1 MTAANILQSALGH
14 MQDRAA
20 TYDKPDG
27 ERSMGATV
35 DAFKA
40 VTGVLMTEEQ
50 GWLFMALLKAV
61 RSQQGAYRAD
71 SYEDGAAYFAL
82 AGESAAKER
91 NGGWD
96 AEAIKAAALPA
107 SFGQQNMMAG
117 DRVTI
122 SGLREWIDPADV
134 EIGDTQ
140 SFADSLEAFKVKAR
154 ASIEDAYQ
162 EEIARQIELHKPA
175 FKEFLKTIPV
185 DTRAEPEIG
194 EEAGDN
200 WYSKAELIQAIN
212 AASVEPASLID
223 DESPRAQVVQQ
234 NGEMAAEV
242 YAAVDAV
249 DPWAGAPE
257 WAKYKAQ
264 DESGDWWWFELAP
277 IEDDNYWE
285 NRGEESRFSDAS
297 TSEPNPDWRTTLIS
311 R

>member
-20 TYDKPDG
+20 TYDKPYG

-91 NGGWD
+91 ATVD
-96 AEAIKAAALPA
+96 KMAAD
-107 SFGQQNMMAG
+107 FGCQNM
-117 DRVTI
+117 
-122 SGLREWIDPADV
+122 IDPADV
-134 EIGDTQ
+134 DLY
-140 SFADSLEAFKVKAR
+140 D
-154 ASIEDAYQ
+154 
-162 EEIARQIELHKPA
+162 
-175 FKEFLKTIPV
+175 
-185 DTRAEPEIG
+185 
-194 EEAGDN
+194 
-200 WYSKAELIQAIN
+200 
-212 AASVEPASLID
+212 EPAAAID
-223 DESPRAQVVQQ
+223 DESPRAAIIGQG
-234 NGEMAAEV
+234 GEMAAEV

-257 WAKYKAQ
+257 WAKYARVTVAGRWKYYEFIPALF
-264 DESGDWWWFELAP
+264 GG
-277 IEDDNYWE
+277 
-285 NRGEESRFSDAS
+285 GE
-297 TSEPNPDWRTTLIS
+297 LIS